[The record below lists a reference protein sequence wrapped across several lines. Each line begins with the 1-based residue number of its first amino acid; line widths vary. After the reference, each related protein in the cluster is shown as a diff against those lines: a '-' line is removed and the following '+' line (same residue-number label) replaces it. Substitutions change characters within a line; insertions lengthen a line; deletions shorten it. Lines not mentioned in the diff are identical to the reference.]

1 MFPDDDASRETDRER
16 DLGSELRLTRVR
28 IAYVENELAPL
39 RQGLRRLMAMDYD
52 AGYSADEYAGEEQR
66 DPLKNLP
73 PHARLSVD
81 QH

>member
-39 RQGLRRLMAMDYD
+39 RQG
-52 AGYSADEYAGEEQR
+52 YAG
-66 DPLKNLP
+66 
-73 PHARLSVD
+73 
-81 QH
+81 